1 MVFLLADL
9 ERNVQRSSVVT
20 AFDIINSL
28 YNLAEEDNDNNC
40 KQQ

>member
-9 ERNVQRSSVVT
+9 EHNVQWSSVVT
-20 AFDIINSL
+20 AFDIINSS
-28 YNLAEEDNDNNC
+28 YNLAEEDNNNC